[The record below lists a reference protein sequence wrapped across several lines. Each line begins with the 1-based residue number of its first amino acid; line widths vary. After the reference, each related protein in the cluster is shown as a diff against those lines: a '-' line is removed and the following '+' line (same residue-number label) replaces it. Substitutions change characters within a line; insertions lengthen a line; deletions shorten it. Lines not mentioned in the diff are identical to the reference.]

1 MRPKPHLPKKQL
13 LILSI
18 CRFAEPVVLTSV
30 LPYLPEM
37 IEQVGVP
44 RDQVAKWVGITSA
57 ATSLSQAA
65 MAVPWGTAS
74 DHFGRKPIILLGLSC
89 TMVVSVLFG
98 LSRTLTALVVSRALL
113 GLLNGNVGIIRTM
126 VAEMVP
132 QRDLQPVAF
141 SVMPL
146 VWTVGSIF
154 GPAFGGALARPV
166 EKHPGLFGGPLLE
179 KFPFLLPNLVAA
191 GLFVV
196 GILTGFLFL
205 EETLSTRKNHRDYGL
220 VLGRALTRLC
230 VFPSRRKTTT
240 LKHEEDEEEE
250 ERTPL
255 LGRGRDRDTQPPPRP
270 RWREVF
276 TPQSNL
282 ILVAYACMSMHT
294 MAFDSLLPVFLHRE
308 VQPREGN
315 PDVRLPW
322 KFLGGFGVDAQT
334 IGIYYTLIGT
344 IGMFIQFLIFPPTA
358 RRHGALACLRITT
371 IIFPLLYFITPFT
384 ALVPPS
390 LRHATVFL
398 LMLAKLAA
406 SIFGFPC
413 TTILLTNSASS
424 LRVLGTLNGVA
435 TAMSAVG
442 RAVGPAATGAAFSYG
457 VRCGY
462 IILPWWLLAVVAG
475 VSALPVFWTVEPEG
489 FDEVGERIEYE
500 DESDLSD
507 SE

>member
-1 MRPKPHLPKKQL
+1 MRRPTSDSNDLCPKIFSIYKHHHLLTTLYIYTYIYTPIAYTYIYTNIYKMRQKMILPTKQL

-98 LSRTLTALVVSRALL
+98 LSRTLTALVISRALL

-166 EKHPGLFGGPLLE
+166 EKHPGLFGEDGWVGRVLE
-179 KFPFLLPNLVAA
+179 RFPFLLPNLVAA

-205 EETLSTRKNHRDYGL
+205 E
-220 VLGRALTRLC
+220 VFFFFQF
-230 VFPSRRKTTT
+230 FPS
-240 LKHEEDEEEE
+240 LQ
-250 ERTPL
+250 
-255 LGRGRDRDTQPPPRP
+255 DR
-270 RWREVF
+270 
-276 TPQSNL
+276 
-282 ILVAYACMSMHT
+282 SM
-294 MAFDSLLPVFLHRE
+294 
-308 VQPREGN
+308 
-315 PDVRLPW
+315 
-322 KFLGGFGVDAQT
+322 
-334 IGIYYTLIGT
+334 
-344 IGMFIQFLIFPPTA
+344 
-358 RRHGALACLRITT
+358 
-371 IIFPLLYFITPFT
+371 
-384 ALVPPS
+384 
-390 LRHATVFL
+390 
-398 LMLAKLAA
+398 
-406 SIFGFPC
+406 
-413 TTILLTNSASS
+413 
-424 LRVLGTLNGVA
+424 
-435 TAMSAVG
+435 
-442 RAVGPAATGAAFSYG
+442 
-457 VRCGY
+457 
-462 IILPWWLLAVVAG
+462 
-475 VSALPVFWTVEPEG
+475 
-489 FDEVGERIEYE
+489 GE
-500 DESDLSD
+500 
-507 SE
+507 